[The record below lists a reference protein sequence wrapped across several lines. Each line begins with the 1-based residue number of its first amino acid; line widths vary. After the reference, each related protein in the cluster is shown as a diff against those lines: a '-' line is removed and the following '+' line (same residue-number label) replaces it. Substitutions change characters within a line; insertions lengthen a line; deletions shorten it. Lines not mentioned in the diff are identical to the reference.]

1 MSGPPTE
8 ALTFGIW
15 ERNMSGC
22 PGEEEIDR
30 LMQQQMITLD
40 YEQRKRMYDR
50 VQQFVWENLPLI
62 SLVSPNVLAG
72 QRNGLGISI
81 RRFSATTRSGMSKNF
96 SFAGEGKRPA
106 TDVLPTKTS
115 RKMDIS
121 RQDHLLVQD
130 CLHGNQEA
138 WSAIDRKYKN
148 LIFSIPIKR
157 GFSPDDAADIFQ
169 TVCLALV
176 SELPRLREPRA
187 LPAWLIQTT
196 SHKCF
201 QWQDKSWRSTEIT
214 RGDTLGR
221 IAEGTGRAFGGLQ
234 REQIVRDA
242 VAELSTQCRRLVE
255 LLFYR
260 MPASSYDDLAASL
273 EIPKGS
279 VGPTR
284 MRCLEKL
291 RRLLEKK
298 GF

>member
-1 MSGPPTE
+1 MS
-8 ALTFGIW
+8 
-15 ERNMSGC
+15 S
-22 PGEEEIDR
+22 
-30 LMQQQMITLD
+30 
-40 YEQRKRMYDR
+40 
-50 VQQFVWENLPLI
+50 
-62 SLVSPNVLAG
+62 SP
-72 QRNGLGISI
+72 
-81 RRFSATTRSGMSKNF
+81 
-96 SFAGEGKRPA
+96 
-106 TDVLPTKTS
+106 KTS

-138 WSAIDRKYKN
+138 WSALIDKYKN

-157 GFSPDDAADIFQ
+157 GFPRDDAADIFQ

-201 QWQDKSWRSTEIT
+201 QWQDKSWRSTKLQEEMLS
-214 RGDTLGR
+214 GGSPKVPEELL
-221 IAEGTGRAFGGLQ
+221 AELQ

-242 VAELSTQCRRLVE
+242 VSELSAQCRRLVE
-255 LLFYR
+255 LLFYHV
-260 MPASSYDDLAASL
+260 PPSSYDDLAVSL

-284 MRCLEKL
+284 IRCLEKL